1 MAITLDE
8 EDLEAID
15 SMGLEFTGD
24 AYVGT
29 TLQRHPEFRFWL
41 YLDGMNA
48 FRGLK
53 SVEEPF
59 DEYVKGKYPEEFI

>member
-1 MAITLDE
+1 MSIILDE

-29 TLQRHPEFRFWL
+29 TLQRHPEFRFWM
-41 YLDGMNA
+41 YLDGINA
-48 FRGLK
+48 FKGNILA
-53 SVEEPF
+53 EEPF
-59 DEYVKGKYPEEFI
+59 HRYAMKKYPEEYI

>member
-1 MAITLDE
+1 MSIILDE

-29 TLQRHPEFRFWL
+29 TLQRHPEFRFWM
-41 YLDGMNA
+41 YLGGVNA
-48 FRGLK
+48 FKGNILA
-53 SVEEPF
+53 EESF
-59 DEYVKGKYPEEFI
+59 HRYAMKKYPEEYI